1 MGTSKSYEGPTG
13 HTPLLPP
20 WAPDPPP
27 ELDDEHESDD
37 VPEPGDAPEPD
48 DAPEPGDAPQVPE
61 EGEENL
67 PKWSTPKSA
76 MTRYASTG
84 GQDIGHVRRAGSGF
98 VSAQGGARRAA
109 AGSISGRQA
118 AVRIGGAFAVALA
131 EGAAGLLRLLG
142 AQHVGG
148 DIESLLSALVD
159 AIAPAGALAEEA
171 AARAAAAAT
180 IADLF
185 ELYGVDEDG
194 LAALDDLP
202 PEAVGD
208 VLERY
213 TAEYVFTR
221 LMETLASRV
230 ENGARSAQEVC
241 RMERDLRAYVTEQ
254 IRTDL
259 ADRDVLQIDWSGPEA
274 GRLVESVFTEAYTI
288 LEAWQ

>member
-27 ELDDEHESDD
+27 EPDDEKGLGGS
-37 VPEPGDAPEPD
+37 PAPD
-48 DAPEPGDAPQVPE
+48 DTPQLPEV
-61 EGEENL
+61 GEDL
-67 PKWSTPKSA
+67 PRWSVPKSA

-84 GQDIGHVRRAGSGF
+84 GRDIGHVRRASSGF
-98 VSAQGGARRAA
+98 VSAQGGARLAA

-118 AVRIGGAFAVALA
+118 AVRMGGVFAAALT
-131 EGAAGLLRLLG
+131 EGAAGLLRFLG
-142 AQHVGG
+142 AQHVGS

-159 AIAPAGALAEEA
+159 AIAPAGSLAEEA

-180 IADLF
+180 IEDVF
-185 ELYGVDEDG
+185 ELYGVDEGG
-194 LAALDDLP
+194 LEALDDLP
-202 PEAVGD
+202 PEVVGD
-208 VLERY
+208 VMERY

-230 ENGARSAQEVC
+230 ENGAGSAQEVC
-241 RMERDLRAYVTEQ
+241 RMERDIRDYVTEQ
-254 IRTDL
+254 IRYEL
-259 ADRDVLQIDWSGPEA
+259 SERDVLQIDWNGPEA

-288 LEAWQ
+288 LEAWR